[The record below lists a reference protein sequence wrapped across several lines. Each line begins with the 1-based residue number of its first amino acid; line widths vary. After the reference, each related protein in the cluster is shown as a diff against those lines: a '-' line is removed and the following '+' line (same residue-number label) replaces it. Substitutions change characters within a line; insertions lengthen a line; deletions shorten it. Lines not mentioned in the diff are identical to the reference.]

1 MKISS
6 FQFSGR
12 ELLSTTQLAADAV
25 RDRGMD
31 RRPDLMFVFY
41 SSINEIVD
49 SRELLLE
56 NFPDVRIIASSSEHG
71 IISNNQNFYNMEQAV
86 GVMAFYD
93 PDGAYGTA
101 SGYLQEENLTESVQ
115 QIIQD
120 ALQDCNREGELPRL
134 VWFYAANS
142 DQEKIIDVLE
152 EYFGSS
158 VPIFGGV
165 PGKVGD
171 QKVCYDQNN
180 IFFNGH
186 YLMLVLLY
194 PSCEIKTGFG
204 SLYQSTKFTGMIT
217 RVEDD
222 RVIEIDYKP
231 AYQVYSGWLNSIV
244 PREMFE
250 DQSVYMD
257 ELLLLHPLGIQIGV
271 AGIEQNYQVFQIME
285 TVDDQELVTTNHFKF
300 GDRITL
306 LSPNKDN
313 SLDREFQSQLM
324 LNDIYFDNSKIYG
337 VLSAV
342 CAGYRNQLVPKNLKF
357 LEKVTMPLMGLVS
370 SGEHGRFTNGTNHE
384 SNLMIESVIFYE
396 RH

>member
-12 ELLSTTQLAADAV
+12 ELLSITQLAADAV

-142 DQEKIIDVLE
+142 EQEKIIDVLE

-158 VPIFGGV
+158 V
-165 PGKVGD
+165 
-171 QKVCYDQNN
+171 
-180 IFFNGH
+180 
-186 YLMLVLLY
+186 
-194 PSCEIKTGFG
+194 
-204 SLYQSTKFTGMIT
+204 
-217 RVEDD
+217 
-222 RVIEIDYKP
+222 
-231 AYQVYSGWLNSIV
+231 
-244 PREMFE
+244 
-250 DQSVYMD
+250 
-257 ELLLLHPLGIQIGV
+257 
-271 AGIEQNYQVFQIME
+271 
-285 TVDDQELVTTNHFKF
+285 
-300 GDRITL
+300 
-306 LSPNKDN
+306 
-313 SLDREFQSQLM
+313 
-324 LNDIYFDNSKIYG
+324 
-337 VLSAV
+337 
-342 CAGYRNQLVPKNLKF
+342 
-357 LEKVTMPLMGLVS
+357 
-370 SGEHGRFTNGTNHE
+370 
-384 SNLMIESVIFYE
+384 
-396 RH
+396 

>member
-180 IFFNGH
+180 IFFQR
-186 YLMLVLLY
+186 
-194 PSCEIKTGFG
+194 
-204 SLYQSTKFTGMIT
+204 SLPDAGAD
-217 RVEDD
+217 V
-222 RVIEIDYKP
+222 
-231 AYQVYSGWLNSIV
+231 SI
-244 PREMFE
+244 
-250 DQSVYMD
+250 
-257 ELLLLHPLGIQIGV
+257 L
-271 AGIEQNYQVFQIME
+271 
-285 TVDDQELVTTNHFKF
+285 
-300 GDRITL
+300 
-306 LSPNKDN
+306 
-313 SLDREFQSQLM
+313 
-324 LNDIYFDNSKIYG
+324 
-337 VLSAV
+337 
-342 CAGYRNQLVPKNLKF
+342 
-357 LEKVTMPLMGLVS
+357 
-370 SGEHGRFTNGTNHE
+370 
-384 SNLMIESVIFYE
+384 
-396 RH
+396 